1 MGKFKFELN
10 KQGVAELLQ
19 GDKMAGVLSE
29 AGRRAAATAGAGF
42 EADTKVIG
50 TRQVCL
56 ISADTPEAK
65 RRNLKENVLLKALGS
80 VKV

>member
-10 KQGVAELLQ
+10 RQGVAELLK
-19 GDKMAGVLSE
+19 GNEMASILRE
-29 AGRRAAATAGAGF
+29 AGHRVAATAGAGF

-65 RRNLKENVLLKALGS
+65 NRNLKENTLLKALGS
-80 VKV
+80 EKV

>member
-10 KQGVAELLQ
+10 KQGVAELLK
-19 GDKMAGVLSE
+19 GDKMAGILSD
-29 AGRRAAATAGAGF
+29 AGHRAAATAGVGF
-42 EADTKVIG
+42 ETDTKVIG

-80 VKV
+80 VRV